1 MRTNAIVWRLGA
13 VIVAAVVVGGGC
25 AVSRQPPGQ
34 ASSVTTSSRPTT
46 TTPPTTV
53 SVAASPRAGRIVFS
67 AGPAHAEDI
76 YVVNADGSGLKQL
89 TSDPA
94 AEFDPAWSPDGRRVA
109 YRHQTGDDATAEIYV
124 MNADGS
130 GQRNLTNNSVAEWG
144 PAWSPDGK
152 LIAFG
157 SGRDS
162 PEMRL
167 YVIQPDGTGVR
178 RLGDIDGEYP
188 AWSPDG
194 TRIAFASLD
203 GAVGGSP
210 DFNIYVMNANGTG
223 VRRLTDSP
231 SQDDWPAWSPDGTR
245 IAFAS
250 ARDDQGQ
257 GQSLGPTLHLYVM
270 RADGSGQTRLTDAFA
285 QFAAWSPDGRDILF
299 SPGLTIMGADGSG
312 ATRLAVSGVPGEPEF
327 PDWIS

>member
-1 MRTNAIVWRLGA
+1 MSPGGRGNRSRPAVVAASGNAPGGIGPKMRTNAIVWRLGA

-178 RLGDIDGEYP
+178 RLGDIEGDY
-188 AWSPDG
+188 
-194 TRIAFASLD
+194 
-203 GAVGGSP
+203 
-210 DFNIYVMNANGTG
+210 
-223 VRRLTDSP
+223 
-231 SQDDWPAWSPDGTR
+231 PAWSPDGTR

-312 ATRLAVSGVPGEPEF
+312 ATQLAVSGVPGEPEF
-327 PDWIS
+327 PD